1 MTRTGWFLAAV
12 CGVFWLN
19 VSGCPGG
26 DDDDTDCTGDDCD
39 DFDDDDYVGDDDDAT
54 EGDDD
59 DSVPG
64 DDDDSATDDDDD
76 SAGDDDD
83 SAGDDDDDDSAGD
96 DDDSAPADVHLLE
109 IHLDNVTY
117 APVGYTYL
125 DLPLAPLALG
135 DAPAVVSAEL
145 PGTYVDG
152 CAAQDTYL
160 GFHYCYQAPGDMGGA
175 ALVDGRSGELVFA
188 GEIIWDGQGQL
199 LYPTPLDPAAD
210 LLATGPL
217 TIAPE
222 NAEYALFGL
231 EAPAVGD
238 LALEAVREMD
248 LVRNWVA
255 WCTYDALVLLHP
267 YADGGYLPGAADIV
281 VVLVL
286 C

>member
-1 MTRTGWFLAAV
+1 MIRSRWWWCVAV
-12 CGVFWLN
+12 CGVLGLGLG
-19 VSGCPGG
+19 GCPGD

-39 DFDDDDYVGDDDDAT
+39 DFGDDDDTTEGDDDDTT

-64 DDDDSATDDDDD
+64 
-76 SAGDDDD
+76 
-83 SAGDDDDDDSAGD
+83 DDDDSAGD

-125 DLPLAPLALG
+125 DLPLAPIALG

-152 CAAQDTYL
+152 CTAQDTYL

-199 LYPTPLDPAAD
+199 LYPTSLDPAAD
-210 LLATGPL
+210 LLATSGVL

-222 NAEYALFGL
+222 NAEYALLGL
-231 EAPAVGD
+231 EDTAVGD

-248 LVRNWVA
+248 LVRHWVA

-267 YADGGYLPGAADIV
+267 YSVGGYLPEAADLV
-281 VVLVL
+281 VLLVL

>member
-1 MTRTGWFLAAV
+1 MRATVWFIGALCSVAGLLALG
-12 CGVFWLN
+12 CN
-19 VSGCPGG
+19 TSGDDDTLDYTSCEGGDYCDDDDAGDDDDVG
-26 DDDDTDCTGDDCD
+26 DDDDT
-39 DFDDDDYVGDDDDAT
+39 
-54 EGDDD
+54 
-59 DSVPG
+59 S
-64 DDDDSATDDDDD
+64 DDDDD

-83 SAGDDDDDDSAGD
+83 SAGDDDDSAGDDDDSAGD

-117 APVGYTYL
+117 APVGYTFL
-125 DLPLAPLALG
+125 DLPLAPIAQG

-152 CAAQDTYL
+152 CTAQDTYL
-160 GFHYCYQAPGDMGGA
+160 GFHYCYQSPGDMGGA

-199 LYPTPLDPAAD
+199 LYPAPLDPAAD
-210 LLATGPL
+210 LLAVSGAL

-231 EAPAVGD
+231 EDPAVGD

-267 YADGGYLPGAADIV
+267 YAVGGYLPDAADIV
-281 VVLVL
+281 VLLVL

>member
-26 DDDDTDCTGDDCD
+26 DDDDDDTGADCD
-39 DFDDDDYVGDDDDAT
+39 DDWGC
-54 EGDDD
+54 
-59 DSVPG
+59 
-64 DDDDSATDDDDD
+64 DDDDD
-76 SAGDDDD
+76 DDTSADDDDTAGDDDD
-83 SAGDDDDDDSAGD
+83 SGAGDDDDSGAADDDDSGAADDDDSAGD

-117 APVGYTYL
+117 APVGYAFL
-125 DLPLAPLALG
+125 DLPLAPIALG
-135 DAPAVVSAEL
+135 DAPAVVSSEL
-145 PGTYVDG
+145 PGTFVDG

-188 GEIIWDGQGQL
+188 GEIIWDGEGQL
-199 LYPTPLDPAAD
+199 LYPTSLGPAAD
-210 LLATGPL
+210 LLATSGVL

-231 EAPAVGD
+231 EDAAVGD

-267 YADGGYLPGAADIV
+267 YSVGGYLPGAADIV
-281 VVLVL
+281 VMLVL